1 MGQCISTNVGLS
13 ASILKTACLKMACNI
28 VNKLR
33 RFKGTRNWPVVKES
47 VLSSLGMTDLDYQ
60 DLSEDIAEMFS

>member
-1 MGQCISTNVGLS
+1 
-13 ASILKTACLKMACNI
+13 MACNI
-28 VNKLR
+28 VDKLR
-33 RFKGTRNWPVVKES
+33 RFKDTRDWPVVKES